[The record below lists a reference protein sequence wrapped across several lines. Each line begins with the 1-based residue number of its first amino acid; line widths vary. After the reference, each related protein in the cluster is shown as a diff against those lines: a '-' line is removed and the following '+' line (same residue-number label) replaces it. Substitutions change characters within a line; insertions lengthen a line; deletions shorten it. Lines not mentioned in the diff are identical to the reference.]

1 VCCIFIVKAIFD
13 LQSIECCALQSLSTA
28 VLSSCGCQI
37 HGRGLTEFT
46 AQQLI
51 GGEIARINIDEQIP
65 SDPQLCVVITAVSE
79 NWVWKIEDSAISYH
93 PRYRGEF
100 GPRWDD

>member
-1 VCCIFIVKAIFD
+1 MSIVRAVFGSE
-13 LQSIECCALQSLSTA
+13 SIECFAVQSLSTA
-28 VLSSCGCQI
+28 VLCACGCQI

-51 GGEIARINIDEQIP
+51 GGEIVRINIDEQIP
-65 SDPQLCVVITAVSE
+65 SDPQLCVVITPVSE
-79 NWVWKIEDSAISYH
+79 NWVWKIEDSTISYH
-93 PRYRGEF
+93 PRYQGEF